1 MEILQPLALL
11 SLLLLGPVI
20 ALYLLR
26 FRRPT
31 APVASLRLWD
41 ILTRDREANTLW
53 QRLQV
58 SVLLVL
64 QLLALLVLILAL
76 ARPWVPSTRVSARN
90 IVLVVDVSASMGA
103 SDAEDVGSK
112 TRLEAAREQ
121 AQQIVD
127 DMPQESAATLIAAD
141 THASIIVPS
150 TDDKA
155 RLRSAISN
163 LKPNAA
169 NTDLSEALRMAS
181 AATAGKGS
189 SLVWV
194 LSDGAFPP
202 LSQIDAGEAE
212 YRFFPVGRSQP
223 NQGITA
229 MSLRQDDSGLGLFVQ
244 VANSA
249 SVTVTRRLDI
259 AVDEAPWNARTVDV
273 GPGAT
278 QEVIVPDVPLGA
290 RVLEASLAGHDVL
303 TLDDRAWAVN
313 RASVP
318 ANVLLV
324 TSGSRF
330 LEAALSLLPTVTL
343 YKVAPETYTPSAGI
357 NGGPF
362 DLTVFDSVAPSSTLT
377 TTLPAGN
384 LLFVGLSTSN
394 QLFNVS
400 GVFTDPIPLVSQSF
414 DPSLPSQESAYNPRE
429 PLMRFVDAAALK
441 VAKARTVA
449 VPPWGRQVLGSD
461 KGPLIIAGE
470 TAGRK
475 VAALTFDLKDSD
487 LPLQTAFPL
496 LMRNLVS
503 YLLPDPAAGLPSSI
517 APLTTIGLEAVS
529 PVVDRVLVEDP
540 DGREHSYT
548 LTPEQPRAAFA
559 NTGLAGVYYVTQY
572 AGETIAAQEAFAVNL
587 FSRDES
593 STPTNASPRLPQ
605 GAQPA
610 PGTSSEQTTRD
621 EFWPLVALAGI
632 ALLLLEWLYAQR
644 IAVRRAI
651 TEMRARRALRNAEN
665 ERT

>member
-1 MEILQPLALL
+1 MDILEPLALITL
-11 SLLLLGPVI
+11 PLLGAVI

-58 SVLLVL
+58 SVLLLL
-64 QLLALLVLILAL
+64 QLLVLLVLILAL
-76 ARPWVPSTRVSARN
+76 ARPWVPSERVSARN
-90 IVLVVDVSASMGA
+90 IVLVIDVSASMGA
-103 SDAEDVGSK
+103 SDADDGGSK
-112 TRLEAAREQ
+112 TRLELAQEKAR
-121 AQQIVD
+121 QIVD
-127 DMPQESAATLIAAD
+127 NMPQESAATLIAAD
-141 THASIIVPS
+141 THASIVVPA

-155 RLRSAISN
+155 RLRSAITN
-163 LKPNAA
+163 LRPNAA
-169 NTDLSEALRMAS
+169 NTDLSEALRVAS
-181 AATAGKGS
+181 TTTAGKGS

-194 LSDGAFPP
+194 MSDGAFPP
-202 LSQIDAGEAE
+202 LAQLDAGTAE
-212 YRFFPVGRSQP
+212 YRFFAVGNSQP

-229 MSLRQDDSGLGLFVQ
+229 MSLRQDELGLGLFVQ

-249 SVTVTRRLDI
+249 DITVTRRIDVS
-259 AVDEAPWNARTVDV
+259 VDEAPWNARTIDV

-278 QEVIVPDVPLGA
+278 QEVIIPDVPLGA

-303 TLDDRAWAVN
+303 TFDDRAWTVN

-343 YKVAPETYTPSAGI
+343 YKIAPEDYTPSAGI

-362 DLTVFDSVAPSSTLT
+362 DLTVFDSIVPTSTLS
-377 TTLPAGN
+377 TLPGGN
-384 LLFVGLSTSN
+384 LLFVGLPTSN

-400 GVFTDPIPLVSQSF
+400 GAITNPIPLVSQSF

-429 PLMRFVDAAALK
+429 PLMRFVDAASLK
-441 VAKARTVA
+441 VARASLVA

-470 TAGRK
+470 SAGRK

-503 YLLPDPAAGLPSSI
+503 YLIPDPAAGLPSSI
-517 APLTTIGLEAVS
+517 APLTTIALESVS

-540 DGREHSYT
+540 DGREHTYA
-548 LTPEQPRAAFA
+548 LTPEQPRVAFA
-559 NTGLAGVYYVTQY
+559 DTGLTGVYYVTQY
-572 AGETIAAQEAFAVNL
+572 SGDTIAAQEAFTVNL

-593 STPTNASPRLPQ
+593 STPTNASPQLPQ
-605 GAQPA
+605 GVATQA
-610 PGTSSEQTTRD
+610 GATVEQATRQ

-651 TEMRARRALRNAEN
+651 TEMRTRRALRNAEN